1 MSVTSARQRIRLA
14 RSAEPF
20 RDCRLPLGPS
30 LIRANRPRI
39 YVDAGQRSQG
49 ADMKPAIQETHFG
62 SITVGGETFDHDI
75 VIRLSGKVKKRKK
88 KLSKQQYGSSHTVSL
103 AEAEHIFDDGAELV
117 IVGTGQ
123 HGILKLSDEAKG
135 FFRDHGCKVQTVSMP
150 DAVKAWNE
158 AEGKTIGMFHVT
170 C

>member
-1 MSVTSARQRIRLA
+1 MDPHIDGT
-14 RSAEPF
+14 
-20 RDCRLPLGPS
+20 
-30 LIRANRPRI
+30 
-39 YVDAGQRSQG
+39 
-49 ADMKPAIQETHFG
+49 KFG
-62 SITVGGETFDHDI
+62 SITVDGETYDHDI

-103 AEAEHIFDDGAELV
+103 AEAEHIYDDGAERV

-123 HGILKLSDEAKG
+123 HGVLKLSDEAEG
-135 FFRDHGCKVQTVSMP
+135 FFRDRDCKVQAVPTP

-158 AEGKTIGMFHVT
+158 AEGKTIAMFHVT